1 MLIENGVNKRCL
13 KDCVSIILVVII
25 MWIVLTIVIF
35 NIIDLV
41 GSSNL
46 RIIIPT
52 IGILAGAFA
61 TSSSLAVINHLRK
74 SKNLLYG
81 DETKEER
88 L

>member
-1 MLIENGVNKRCL
+1 MTENGVNKKCL
-13 KDCVSIILVVII
+13 KDCISIVFVLII

-35 NIIDLV
+35 SIIDLV

-52 IGILAGAFA
+52 IGILVGAFA
-61 TSSSLAVINHLRK
+61 TSSSVAVINHLRK
-74 SKNLLYG
+74 SKDQLYHG
-81 DETKEER
+81 EIKEER